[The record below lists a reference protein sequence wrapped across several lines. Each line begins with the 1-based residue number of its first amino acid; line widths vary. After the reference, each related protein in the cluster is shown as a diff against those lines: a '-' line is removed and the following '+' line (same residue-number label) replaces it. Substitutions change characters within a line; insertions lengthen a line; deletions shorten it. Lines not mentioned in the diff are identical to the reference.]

1 MAPLSVFHV
10 QKGKRYR
17 FRLINSASNVCPFLF
32 QVSFKQTKQKK
43 QKKNKNKKEFLIIL
57 FFVFLIFKR
66 LLILFKQIEG
76 HRMKVIAS
84 DSGNVKP
91 FLADSLY
98 LTSGERYDF
107 VIDADKKQ
115 GNFSSNNK

>member
-10 QKGKRYR
+10 KKGKRYR
-17 FRLINSASNVCPFLF
+17 FRVINSASNVCPFLF
-32 QVSFKQTKQKK
+32 QVSFKIKIKQD
-43 QKKNKNKKEFLIIL
+43 KEWNFLFL
-57 FFVFLIFKR
+57 FLIFKR

-115 GNFSSNNK
+115 GNFILNISYQYNILF

>member
-10 QKGKRYR
+10 EKGKRYR

-32 QVSFKQTKQKK
+32 QVSFKQTKEKRIR
-43 QKKNKNKKEFLIIL
+43 NFFLVIL
-57 FFVFLIFKR
+57 FYFLIFKR

>member
-32 QVSFKQTKQKK
+32 QVSFKQTKQKTK
-43 QKKNKNKKEFLIIL
+43 QKQKQKGISYY
-57 FFVFLIFKR
+57 FVFCFLIFKR

-115 GNFSSNNK
+115 GNFFSNNK